1 MANLTAAIIGCG
13 GMAKRHLIGY
23 LRSKRY
29 DIIALADLHEAA
41 MQEFDDEF
49 NIKTNHYSDA
59 REMMEKERPDV
70 VSIGTWHS
78 GHAEWT
84 IAASAYKPKAILCE
98 KPMADT
104 PGRAE
109 QMLVACQRNG
119 VKLAIGHQ
127 RRFLPA
133 YTKAKD
139 LIAEGA
145 IGNIEWVNSLGGQ
158 GLPNY
163 CTHQTDMFR
172 YLLGD
177 EECVW
182 VMGNIERKTDRY
194 ERDTRIEDAA
204 LAVYMFESGAK
215 ASILCDL
222 TDSWYQGAKVYG
234 SEGMIHVTTTELQI
248 LNSSTS
254 GWQKHVPEPQYAEMS
269 ERQFEYLEAGSAQ
282 AVELADWVEG
292 RTDSH
297 RGDAVNGFKAL
308 QMIHAVY
315 ESARCH
321 EKVIMPLQT
330 RVNPLDVMV
339 ESGDLPVERPG
350 KYEIRASRLRGEG
363 MESDTEAQ

>member
-1 MANLTAAIIGCG
+1 MSKLRAAIIGCG
-13 GMAKRHLIGY
+13 GMARRHLFGY
-23 LRSKRY
+23 LRSGRY
-29 DIIALADLHEAA
+29 DVIALADLHEAA
-41 MQEFDDEF
+41 MQEFDEEF
-49 NIKTNHYSDA
+49 DIQTTHYSDA
-59 REMMEKERPDV
+59 REMMDRERPDV
-70 VSIGTWHS
+70 VSVGTWHS

-109 QMLVACQRNG
+109 QMLVACQRND

-145 IGNIEWVNSLGGQ
+145 VGKVEWVNSLGGQ

-182 VMGNIERKTDRY
+182 AMGNVERKTDRY

-204 LAVYMFESGAK
+204 LAVYMFESGTK

-222 TDSWYQGAKVYG
+222 TDSWYQGAKIYG
-234 SEGMIHVTTTELQI
+234 SDGMIHVTTKELSVM
-248 LNSSTS
+248 NASTN
-254 GWQKHVPEPQYAEMS
+254 GWEKHIPEPVHADPT
-269 ERQFEYLEAGSAQ
+269 ERQFEYLEAGTAQ

-292 RTDSH
+292 KIDSH
-297 RGDAVNGFKAL
+297 RGDAIHGYRAL

-321 EKVIMPLQT
+321 EKVMMPLQT

-339 ESGDLPVERPG
+339 ESGQLPVERPG
-350 KYEIRASRLRGEG
+350 KYEIRAFRLRGEG
-363 MESDTEAQ
+363 MESDREAS

>member
-1 MANLTAAIIGCG
+1 MAKLTAAVIGCG
-13 GMAKRHLIGY
+13 GMARRHVDGY
-23 LRSKRY
+23 LRSGRY
-29 DIIALADLHEAA
+29 QMIALADLHEAA
-41 MQEFDDEF
+41 MQEYDDDF
-49 NIKTNHYSDA
+49 GIKTKHYADA

-78 GHAEWT
+78 GHADWT
-84 IAASAYKPKAILCE
+84 IAASAFKPKAILCE

-109 QMLVACQRNG
+109 QMLIACQRND
-119 VKLAIGHQ
+119 VKLVIGHQ

-133 YTKAKD
+133 YTLAKN

-145 IGNIEWVNSLGGQ
+145 IGKVEWVNSLGGS

-182 VMGNIERKTDRY
+182 VMGNVERKTDRY

-215 ASILCDL
+215 ASILSDL
-222 TDSWYQGAKVYG
+222 TEKWYQGAKIYG
-234 SEGMIHVTTTELQI
+234 SDGMIHVTTTDLD
-248 LNSSTS
+248 LMNGSTN
-254 GWQKHVPEPQYAEMS
+254 GWEHHRPEPEHVEFG
-269 ERQFEYLEAGSAQ
+269 ERQWEYLEAGTSQ
-282 AVELADWVEG
+282 AVELADWLEGSVE
-292 RTDSH
+292 TH
-297 RGDAVNGFKAL
+297 RGEATNGYKAL

-321 EKVIMPLQT
+321 EKVHMPLQT

-350 KYEIRASRLRGEG
+350 KYEIRAFRLRGEG
-363 MESDTEAQ
+363 MESDTEAS